1 MLDRLK
7 QRSTLTGVGATLFAI
22 GVVTLFV
29 ALYREGGV
37 GGRGPLWAIA
47 LAILAATVVC
57 WGPPRNGD
65 VTTAE
70 RGAAGQD

>member
-57 WGPPRNGD
+57 WI
-65 VTTAE
+65 
-70 RGAAGQD
+70 AAAHWGRHEA